1 MALEQ
6 FIEIT
11 GVAGEASAPDVHD
24 AIPVLAWSFGIA
36 HPGAAADRPSTGAGA
51 SGEASGRASFSG
63 FRFSKRVDSSTPV
76 LMDLC
81 ARGVSTAQ
89 ARLVVRGTG
98 QRDPRVIVDLRDVVV
113 SEVGATFDQVA
124 GDLLET
130 VVLHFG
136 RVWFGGAL
144 VDRRGASGQVNWFA
158 WDVARNAAAT
168 GD

>member
-11 GVAGEASAPDVHD
+11 GVSGEATAPDVHD
-24 AIPVLAWSFGIA
+24 AIPVLAWSFGITHPEA
-36 HPGAAADRPSTGAGA
+36 SPDRPPPGPGAADPAG
-51 SGEASGRASFSG
+51 GRASFSG

-98 QRDPRVIVDLRDVVV
+98 QRDPRVIVDLRDVIVT
-113 SEVGATFDQVA
+113 EVGATFDQGA

-130 VVLHFG
+130 VVLQFG

-158 WDVARNAAAT
+158 WDVTRNTAAS